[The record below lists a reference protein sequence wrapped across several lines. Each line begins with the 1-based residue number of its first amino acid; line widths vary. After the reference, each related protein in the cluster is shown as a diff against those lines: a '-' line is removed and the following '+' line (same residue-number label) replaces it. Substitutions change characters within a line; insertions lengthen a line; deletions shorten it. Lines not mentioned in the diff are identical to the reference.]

1 MTPHDLVLH
10 HFEFP
15 FPLREYQSD
24 AVNELAPLDRT
35 GLYLEPGLGKTAVST
50 FCALYKLI
58 MGQAETVLAVMPP
71 LLVDQ
76 WAAWL
81 SKIKMKE
88 GRQPTIHKYAGPPAK
103 RKEIGFKTDF
113 MLSGVQLFKQDI
125 ERFNDELGGKNI
137 HVILDEAQCIKN
149 VDSNNYRVYRDFVE
163 FNTHQL
169 LTGTPLNVPVDA
181 YAYIKLVSPGTYR
194 NLLHFTNAHVTEID
208 IFKAPTAYKD
218 LDILTENLLI
228 NAVRKTKEDV
238 LKDLPECV
246 VSTVEYNLVPA
257 HYKLYVT
264 LANNK
269 LLELPDGGKIDAT
282 QVSALF
288 HALGQIVC
296 QWSYFGQDEKLKAK
310 AYSLVE
316 EVLDE
321 LGSKKLIVFTN
332 YKRTNQEMVRRFGC
346 PGIWSEVSHD
356 EKQAGLKRFLNDDKC
371 RLITMN
377 MVAGGVGLDGFQHV
391 CTDALYLEPPVT
403 PAHLTQSLSRVHRE
417 GQKHSVSVRLGVA
430 LGTLQRSRVDV
441 LTDKESLIA
450 PIQVSKAYLTP
461 EEVRHMVFGGS
472 V

>member
-58 MGQAETVLAVMPP
+58 MGQAETVLAIMPP

-81 SKIKMKE
+81 SKIKRKE
-88 GRQPTIHKYAGPPAK
+88 GQQLSVIKYAGTAAK
-103 RKEIGFKTDF
+103 RKEISLCGNFVLT
-113 MLSGVQLFKQDI
+113 GVQLFKRDL
-125 ERFNDELGGKNI
+125 EKMDSVFNMKDT
-137 HVILDEAQCIKN
+137 HVILDEAQCVKDVGTGN
-149 VDSNNYRVYRDFVE
+149 HQVYREFVE
-163 FNTHQL
+163 TKTHQL

-181 YAYIKLVSPGTYR
+181 YAYISLIAPGVYR
-194 NLLHFTNAHVTEID
+194 NLLHFTNSHVTEVD
-208 IFKAPTAYKD
+208 IRDKATAYKD

-238 LKDLPECV
+238 LKDLPECI
-246 VSTVEYNLVPA
+246 VSTVEYNLDPA

-296 QWSYFGQDEKLKAK
+296 QWSYFGQDENLKAK

-450 PIQVSKAYLTP
+450 PIQGSKAYLTP